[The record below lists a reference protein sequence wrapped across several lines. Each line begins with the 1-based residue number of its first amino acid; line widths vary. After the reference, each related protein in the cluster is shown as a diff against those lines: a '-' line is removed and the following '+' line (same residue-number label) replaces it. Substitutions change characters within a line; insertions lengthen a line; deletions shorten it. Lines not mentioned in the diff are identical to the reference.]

1 MAELIATM
9 FGKAYDTVGSADK
22 NLILQTRGDLNIKWG
37 GKYIDII
44 KNGKINADT
53 DVLKK
58 IDSKDSIYK
67 DGLYLI
73 EKEETPEVWL
83 SIGGSTVNLLGEA
96 STTYVSFLS
105 SQKAT
110 SDQKLIALTNAG
122 FYYETLDKAKEA
134 EIKQGIIY
142 IIDEQQFYKVKN
154 GEYSKY
160 EQQLNIS
167 NPLILGQLTINGTT
181 EKISGEDNLYFGLKN
196 SNYISFNTDKIN
208 IEKEIIV
215 HNDFQSNDYVTNKN
229 GYRLYIDSDG
239 LSTLEIDKV
248 IIRQLLVYEEIVD
261 VTYTELQELIKSSKL
276 IPTKKYK
283 IIDFQNEWEVTSE
296 VQYYDETIPNTNPIQ
311 GKAKNV
317 WPIVVEA
324 KTNNTLY
331 PNFYFYENN
340 NWKGEYDV
348 TFNYF
353 IKEEIIKDHTYN
365 LYSKGRI
372 TKLVDEKNNQANYD
386 FKHKLFKYSS
396 TSDDQNNWYY
406 TFNITNPQYG
416 LNTNMPYT
424 YENTHIYADA
434 SQYKNEIANN
444 ILYLPEPILEDITIT
459 ENGISKNIKKIA
471 SQDNYII
478 FTDCSTTYPHDNIIL
493 DSLGKYTITGN
504 FYNNTF
510 LGLYDNTEQEIQFTL
525 DFHDNIFQKV
535 QNCVLNASMQYNTF
549 NYDIIQLN
557 IQNATIDRC
566 LFKGIIN
573 NASISG
579 NLTKCQFE
587 GLSNGIT
594 ITGPLNDMTIQQ
606 DITPNSANYVQ
617 DKDVITDYINIESL
631 IISQQVVPRLVENL
645 HKECFIDIRGDKKVF
660 IVQLSTDDNT
670 PKGVIMM
677 WSGDINNVP
686 AGYGI
691 CDGRTINGITT
702 PNLSGRFIKM
712 IDSNESVGP
721 IDNQDLESD
730 GKSIKIKQENLPNHT
745 HNIEVT
751 VEQYS
756 KSSSYVSSNTNKYV
770 NEGQGDS
777 IYSGDNISIDNID
790 LTHSHNATAINIDNY
805 ANTPIN
811 IQPNYYALIFIMK
824 L

>member
-22 NLILQTRGDLNIKWG
+22 NLILQTRGDLKIKWG
-37 GKYIDII
+37 GKYIDLI

-67 DGLYLI
+67 DGLYLV

-105 SQKAT
+105 PQKVT
-110 SDQKLIALTNAG
+110 SDQKLTALTNIG
-122 FYYETLDKAKEA
+122 FYYETLDKAKET

-142 IIDEQQFYKVKN
+142 IIDEQQFYKVKD

-167 NPLILGQLTINGTT
+167 NPLILDQLTINGTT
-181 EKISGEDNLYFGLKN
+181 GKISGEDTLYLGLKN

-215 HNDFQSNDYVTNKN
+215 YDDFKSNDYVINKN
-229 GYRLYIDSDG
+229 GYRLYIDYDG

-261 VTYTELQELIKSSKL
+261 VTYTELQTLIKSSKL

-324 KTNNTLY
+324 KTNNTLR
-331 PNFYFYENN
+331 PNFYFYEND

-353 IKEEIIKDHTYN
+353 IRKETIKDKSYN

-406 TFNITNPQYG
+406 TFNINNPQYG
-416 LNTNMPYT
+416 LNTNAPYT

-434 SQYKNEIANN
+434 SQYKDKIANN

-459 ENGISKNIKKIA
+459 EDGVSRNIKKIV

-478 FTDCSTTYPHDNIIL
+478 FTDCSTTYPHDNTIL
-493 DSLGKYTITGN
+493 DSLGKYTITSN

-525 DFHDNIFQKV
+525 AFHDNTFQKV
-535 QNCVLNASMQYNTF
+535 QNCILNASMQYNTF

-557 IQNATIDRC
+557 IQNATIDKC

-594 ITGPLNDMTIQQ
+594 ITGPLNDMIIQQ
-606 DITPNSANYVQ
+606 DITPNSADYVQ
-617 DKDVITDYINIESL
+617 DKDVITDYINITSL
-631 IISQQVVPRLVENL
+631 IISQQVVPRLAENL
-645 HKECFIDIRGDKKVF
+645 HKECFVDIRGEKKVF

-677 WSGDINNVP
+677 WCGDINNVP
-686 AGYGI
+686 SGYGV
-691 CDGRTINGITT
+691 CDGRVINGIQL
-702 PNLSGRFIKM
+702 PDLSGRFIKM
-712 IDSNESVGP
+712 INSNESVGP
-721 IDNQDLESD
+721 VDNQDLESD

-751 VEQYS
+751 IEQYS

-790 LTHSHNATAINIDNY
+790 FTHSHNATAINNDNY

>member
-22 NLILQTRGDLNIKWG
+22 NLILQTRGDLKIKWG
-37 GKYIDII
+37 GKYIDLI

-105 SQKAT
+105 PQKAT
-110 SDQKLIALTNAG
+110 PDQKLIALTNAG

-142 IIDEQQFYKVKN
+142 IIDEQQFYKVKD

-196 SNYISFNTDKIN
+196 SNYISFTTDKIN

-215 HNDFQSNDYVTNKN
+215 HDDFKSNDYVINKN
-229 GYRLYIDSDG
+229 GYRLYIDYDG

-248 IIRQLLVYEEIVD
+248 IIRQLLVYEEIID
-261 VTYTELQELIKSSKL
+261 VTYNDLQGLIKSSKL

-324 KTNNTLY
+324 KTDNTLR
-331 PNFYFYENN
+331 PNFYFYEND

-353 IKEEIIKDHTYN
+353 IREETIKDRTYN

-406 TFNITNPQYG
+406 TFNVNNPQYG

-434 SQYKNEIANN
+434 SQYKDEIANN

-459 ENGISKNIKKIA
+459 EDGISKNIKKIA

-493 DSLGKYTITGN
+493 DSLGKYSITDN

-525 DFHDNIFQKV
+525 DFHDNTFQKV

-549 NYDIIQLN
+549 NQDIIQLN

-594 ITGPLNDMTIQQ
+594 ITGPLNDMIIQQ

-617 DKDVITDYINIESL
+617 DKNVITDYINIESL

-645 HKECFIDIRGDKKVF
+645 HKECFVDIRGEKKVF

-686 AGYGI
+686 SGYGV
-691 CDGRTINGITT
+691 CDGRIINGIQL

-721 IDNQDLESD
+721 VNNQDLESD

-770 NEGQGDS
+770 NEGQGNS
-777 IYSGDNISIDNID
+777 IYSGDNINIDNID

-805 ANTPIN
+805 ANTSIN

>member
-1 MAELIATM
+1 MAELM
-9 FGKAYDTVGSADK
+9 DMKFGKAYDTVGSANK
-22 NLILQTRGDLNIKWG
+22 NLILQTRGDLKVKWG
-37 GKYIDII
+37 SKYIDLI
-44 KNGKINADT
+44 KNGKINVDN
-53 DVLKK
+53 DILKK
-58 IDSKDSIYK
+58 VDSKDSIYK

-83 SIGGSTVNLLGEA
+83 SIGGSTINLLGEIG
-96 STTYVSFLS
+96 TTYVSFLTP
-105 SQKAT
+105 QKVT
-110 SDQKLIALTNAG
+110 SDQKLMALTNAG

-134 EIKQGIIY
+134 TINQGIVY
-142 IIDEQQFYKVKN
+142 IIDEQQFYKIKD

-167 NPLILGQLTINGTT
+167 DPLILNQLTINGSAG
-181 EKISGEDNLYFGLKN
+181 KISAEDTLSFGLKN

-208 IEKEIIV
+208 IEKEVII
-215 HNDFQSNDYVTNKN
+215 HKDFQSDTYVINKN

-239 LSTLEIDKV
+239 VSTLEIDKV
-248 IIRQLLVYEEIVD
+248 IIRQLLVYDDIIS
-261 VTYTELQELIKSSKL
+261 VTYSELQELIENSEL
-276 IPTKKYK
+276 VPTKKYK
-283 IIDFQNEWEVTSE
+283 IIDFQNEWEVTDK

-317 WPIVVEA
+317 WPIVVQA

-340 NWKGEYDV
+340 DWKGEYDV
-348 TFNYF
+348 SFNY
-353 IKEEIIKDHTYN
+353 IVREETNNDNTYN
-365 LYSKGRI
+365 IYSKGRI
-372 TKLVDEKNNQANYD
+372 TKLIDEKNNQANYD
-386 FKHKLFKYSS
+386 FKHRLFKYSS

-406 TFNITNPQYG
+406 TFNINNPKYG
-416 LNTNMPYT
+416 LNNDRPYT
-424 YENTHIYADA
+424 YENTHVYADA
-434 SQYKNEIANN
+434 SQCKDEITNN
-444 ILYLPEPILEDITIT
+444 VIYLPVPVLKDITIVKDGVSINT
-459 ENGISKNIKKIA
+459 KKIIP
-471 SQDNYII
+471 QDNYII
-478 FTDCSTTYPHDNIIL
+478 FPDCSTIYPHNNTIQ
-493 DSLGKYTITGN
+493 DSLGKYAITGN

-510 LGLYDNTEQEIQFTL
+510 LGLYDNSEQEIQFTL
-525 DFHDNIFQKV
+525 DFHDNTFQKV

-573 NASISG
+573 NVSISR

-594 ITGPLNDMTIQQ
+594 ITGPLNDMTIQS
-606 DITPNSANYVQ
+606 DITPNSADYVQ
-617 DKDVITDYINIESL
+617 DNNVITDYINIASL
-631 IISQQVVPRLVENL
+631 IISQQVVPRLVSNL
-645 HKECFIDIRGDKKVF
+645 HKDCFIDVRDEKKVF

-670 PKGVIMM
+670 PKGVILM

-686 AGYGI
+686 SGYGV

-712 IDSNESVGP
+712 IDSDESVGP
-721 IDNQDLESD
+721 VNNQDLESD
-730 GKSIKIKQENLPNHT
+730 GKSIKIKEENLPNHT

-751 VEQYS
+751 VEPYAG
-756 KSSSYVSSNTNKYV
+756 SSNTNGYTS
-770 NEGQGDS
+770 ESGES
-777 IYSGDNISIDNID
+777 TIYSNDNTGSIAS
-790 LTHSHNATAINIDNY
+790 THTHTATAINNDNY
-805 ANTPIN
+805 ANNPIN